1 MTPDLVTV
9 GRDAFARQDWR
20 AAHDALARS
29 RTGLTTA
36 DLELLAEA
44 AWWMGD
50 SPRSMAVSEEVY
62 QRLVADGAEQ
72 QAADRALRLAMEGL
86 TRGDEQVGTAWL
98 ARA

>member
-20 AAHDALARS
+20 AAHDELARS
-29 RTGLTTA
+29 RPELTTA

-50 SPRSMAVSEEVY
+50 SPQSR
-62 QRLVADGAEQ
+62 
-72 QAADRALRLAMEGL
+72 AA
-86 TRGDEQVGTAWL
+86 
-98 ARA
+98 